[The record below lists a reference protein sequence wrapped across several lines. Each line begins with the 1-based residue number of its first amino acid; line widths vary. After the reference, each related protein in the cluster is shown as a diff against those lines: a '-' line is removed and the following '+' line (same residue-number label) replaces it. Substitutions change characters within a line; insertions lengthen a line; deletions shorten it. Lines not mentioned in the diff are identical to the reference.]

1 MSKQMYLSGNSINN
15 LLSYCGLVDAKIRAS
30 DNHLPIHNSFLQVF
44 IKFIEIVQIENQLK
58 YNFTQC
64 LASSCVG
71 SPMLSKDFQLVVL
84 AVINLTLV
92 PVNLNLNEGPILPS
106 SVTIGSNTF

>member
-1 MSKQMYLSGNSINN
+1 M
-15 LLSYCGLVDAKIRAS
+15 LVTAI
-30 DNHLPIHNSFLQVF
+30 LVF
-44 IKFIEIVQIENQLK
+44 CIFG
-58 YNFTQC
+58 

-71 SPMLSKDFQLVVL
+71 SPMLSEDFQLVVL

-106 SVTIGSNTF
+106 SVTIG